1 MILSLKMFD
10 FRAAVRRMETDK
22 AKYPPASRGKQK
34 SSRRELLKS
43 QNHGWQHISFPM
55 REARAFPPA
64 PYRSGSHDM
73 TVTGRGTRRCV
84 TYVFYHRQKK
94 KKIFYNGCSYKNPT
108 RRKIQTPMEK
118 ETKKMKWMPILAAA
132 VLLVGIGA
140 SIFVNAAKNDSG
152 QILING
158 QGFSAN
164 QLLEIAGETTLDQ
177 VSGAPLDGLMIGLGV
192 ENMTGRLYTII
203 GADGYQK
210 TVTWEEM
217 GNGII
222 TKDRVSYFPDLAKAY
237 HVKDIIEIKVE

>member
-1 MILSLKMFD
+1 
-10 FRAAVRRMETDK
+10 
-22 AKYPPASRGKQK
+22 
-34 SSRRELLKS
+34 
-43 QNHGWQHISFPM
+43 
-55 REARAFPPA
+55 
-64 PYRSGSHDM
+64 
-73 TVTGRGTRRCV
+73 
-84 TYVFYHRQKK
+84 
-94 KKIFYNGCSYKNPT
+94 
-108 RRKIQTPMEK
+108 
-118 ETKKMKWMPILAAA
+118 MKWMPILAAA